1 MADDK
6 RLQHALDV
14 RVAARGMRS
23 APKRTWRGAHD
34 DRAQVELPAF
44 LIHELVVETV
54 ELVEMT
60 GIVHEVE
67 NVVEIADIVL
77 GAIVAESR
85 RRGSF
90 DPAVAAA
97 VVGTA
102 VGIVGVVGVVGVSP
116 VANLFMISGLLYP
129 SHD

>member
-1 MADDK
+1 
-6 RLQHALDV
+6 
-14 RVAARGMRS
+14 MRS
-23 APKRTWRGAHD
+23 TPKQTCRGAHV
-34 DRAQVELPAF
+34 DRAHVELPAF
-44 LIHELVVETV
+44 LKHELVVETV

-77 GAIVAESR
+77 GAIVVVGLR

-116 VANLFMISGLLYP
+116 VANLLMISGLLYP